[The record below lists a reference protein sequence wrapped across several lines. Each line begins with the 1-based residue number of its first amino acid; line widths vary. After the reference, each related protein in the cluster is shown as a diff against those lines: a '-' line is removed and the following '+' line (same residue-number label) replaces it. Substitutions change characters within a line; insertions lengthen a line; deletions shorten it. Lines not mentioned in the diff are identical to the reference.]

1 MYRVIYRVLKVNTIP
16 FCASTWAL
24 VTGTKC
30 GQLLKTKVSRFCS
43 QGRISR
49 NDDFQIILSENFNGC
64 NVYLQK
70 NVDFE
75 K

>member
-1 MYRVIYRVLKVNTIP
+1 MYRVIYPVLKVNTIP

-49 NDDFQIILSENFNGC
+49 NDDFQIIL
-64 NVYLQK
+64 
-70 NVDFE
+70 
-75 K
+75 

>member
-1 MYRVIYRVLKVNTIP
+1 VKKTP
-16 FCASTWAL
+16 FCASTQAL

-43 QGRISR
+43 QGGISR
-49 NDDFQIILSENFNGC
+49 NDDFQIILSKNFNGC
-64 NVYLQK
+64 NVYLKK